1 MDASDHEQLA
11 VQLWAIGD
19 EMRLRILACL
29 PFSEDCKHRN
39 NVTELS
45 ERLGITQPTISH
57 HLRVLRQA
65 GVVRR
70 SKMCRDCYY
79 WIDPEAGAGI
89 VERLRAIVSPD
100 SDEAGSSQATG

>member
-1 MDASDHEQLA
+1 MEASEKLA

-19 EMRLRILACL
+19 EVRLRILSSL
-29 PFSEDCKHRN
+29 PYSENCKSRN

-45 ERLGITQPTISH
+45 KRLSIPQPTISH

-65 GVVRR
+65 GIVKK

-79 WIDPEAGAGI
+79 WIDAKEGGKVVGQLNRIIAMKAPEEVG
-89 VERLRAIVSPD
+89 
-100 SDEAGSSQATG
+100 Q

>member
-1 MDASDHEQLA
+1 MSDSSKLA

-19 EMRLRILACL
+19 EVRLRILGCL
-29 PFSEDCKHRN
+29 PYSEDCKSRN

-45 ERLGITQPTISH
+45 NHLGIPQPTISH

-65 GVVRR
+65 GIVQK

-79 WIDPEAGAGI
+79 WIDAQEGELV
-89 VERLRAIVSPD
+89 VEKLKTMITTVENPVSR
-100 SDEAGSSQATG
+100 E